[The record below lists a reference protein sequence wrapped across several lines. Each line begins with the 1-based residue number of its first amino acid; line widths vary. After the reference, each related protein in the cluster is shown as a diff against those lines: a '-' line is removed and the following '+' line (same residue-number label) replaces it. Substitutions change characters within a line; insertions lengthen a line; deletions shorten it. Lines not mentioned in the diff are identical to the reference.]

1 MKANPA
7 KLWSVTLVICA
18 ILSVII
24 ASIWISETD
33 GYNGS
38 PKRITTLAQVDEYIE
53 SSKISGGKDGKGQY
67 VVPVGFFIQ
76 SVKFLNSSDVNLSGY
91 IWHKYPKNFPENL
104 QQGFIFPEGVES
116 NNATVKE
123 SYTEQ
128 HDDYLLRGWYF
139 EVTVRQ
145 TFDYRKFPLD
155 RKTVWL
161 RLWSKDWGVGVVTF
175 VPDLASYKSVEP
187 GITFGMDQNTVM
199 GQWKIFE
206 TYFDHQSITYDTNFG
221 SNYTP
226 GTPNSELYYNII
238 VGRKF
243 VNSFVIYLVPLFII
257 LSMLFSILIMI
268 TRDDKRK
275 GIFGSST
282 SGAIGSTVALFFVV
296 TLTHA
301 SIRGQFAGAGL
312 VYMESFYFIAYI
324 MILLVSLNT
333 YHFTSTTGDYR
344 LYRNDNLIAKLLF
357 WPIILLLTLA
367 STAYYFF

>member
-1 MKANPA
+1 MGVNPV
-7 KLWSVTLVICA
+7 KLWGITLAICT
-18 ILSVII
+18 ILSIII
-24 ASIWISETD
+24 ASIWISETET
-33 GYNGS
+33 YNSS
-38 PKRITTLAQVDEYIE
+38 PKQITTLAQVDEYIE
-53 SSKISGGKDGKGQY
+53 LSKVNGGKADGGQY

-91 IWHKYPKNFPENL
+91 IWHKYPKNFPRHL

-116 NNATVKE
+116 NNSTVKVA
-123 SYTEQ
+123 YTEE
-128 HDDYLLRGWYF
+128 HEDYLLKGWYF

-161 RLWSKDWGVGVVTF
+161 RLWPKDWSEGVTF
-175 VPDLASYKSVEP
+175 VPDLASYESVEP
-187 GITFGMDQNTVM
+187 GVTFGMDQNTVM

-206 TYFDHQSITYDTNFG
+206 TYFDHKSIKYDTNFG

-226 GTPNSELYYNII
+226 GMPNAELYYNII

-275 GIFGSST
+275 GVFGSST

-296 TLTHA
+296 TLAHA

-333 YHFTSTTGDYR
+333 YHFTSTSGDYR
-344 LYRNDNLIAKLLF
+344 LYQNDNLIAKLLF
-357 WPIILLLTLA
+357 WPIILLLILA

>member
-7 KLWSVTLVICA
+7 KLWALTLVVCT
-18 ILSVII
+18 ILAVII
-24 ASIWISETD
+24 ASIWINETD
-33 GYNGS
+33 EYNSS
-38 PKRITTLAQVDEYIE
+38 PDQITTQAQVDEYIKQ
-53 SSKISGGKDGKGQY
+53 SKIQGNNEAGDDY
-67 VVPVGFFIQ
+67 IVPVGFFIQ
-76 SVKFLNSSDVNLSGY
+76 SVKFLNSSDVSLSGY
-91 IWHKYPKNFPENL
+91 VWHKYPKDFPENL

-116 NNATVKE
+116 NNATVQE
-123 SYTEQ
+123 AYSEQ
-128 HDDYLLRGWYF
+128 KDDYLLKGWYF

-155 RKTVWL
+155 KKTVWL
-161 RLWSKDWGVGVVTF
+161 RLWPKDWSEGVTF
-175 VPDLASYKSVEP
+175 VPDLASYESVAP
-187 GITFGMDQNTVM
+187 GVVFGMDQNTVM

-206 TYFDHQSITYDTNFG
+206 TFFDHKSIKYDTNFG
-221 SNYTP
+221 YTYKP
-226 GTPNSELYYNII
+226 GKPNAELYYNII

-268 TRDDKRK
+268 TKDDKRK
-275 GIFGSST
+275 GVFGSST

-296 TLTHA
+296 TLAHA

-333 YHFTSTTGDYR
+333 YHFTSTDKDYR
-344 LYRNDNLIAKLLF
+344 LYRNDNLIPELLY
-357 WPIILLLTLA
+357 WPVILILVLV
-367 STAYYFF
+367 STGYYFF